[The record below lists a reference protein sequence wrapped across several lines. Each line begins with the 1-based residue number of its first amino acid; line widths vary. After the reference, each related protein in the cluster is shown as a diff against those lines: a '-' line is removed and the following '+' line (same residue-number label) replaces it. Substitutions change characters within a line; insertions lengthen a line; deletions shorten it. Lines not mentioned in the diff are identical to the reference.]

1 MSTAFAQTADC
12 MIQERYDVFI
22 LGNGSLVRSEGHTS
36 ASYVVGSP
44 SGPGLACNFYVL
56 DRLMHPLIL
65 GKPFIAQATAHTV
78 LHDHRLGCD
87 ASFLYN
93 SNEGSCLQRFGFS
106 AAFKLG

>member
-1 MSTAFAQTADC
+1 MSS
-12 MIQERYDVFI
+12 YSGV
-22 LGNGSLVRSEGHTS
+22 G
-36 ASYVVGSP
+36 ASFDLRVTHQQIVGSP
-44 SGPGLACNFYVL
+44 SGPELACKFYVL

-78 LHDHRLGCD
+78 LHDHRLGPD